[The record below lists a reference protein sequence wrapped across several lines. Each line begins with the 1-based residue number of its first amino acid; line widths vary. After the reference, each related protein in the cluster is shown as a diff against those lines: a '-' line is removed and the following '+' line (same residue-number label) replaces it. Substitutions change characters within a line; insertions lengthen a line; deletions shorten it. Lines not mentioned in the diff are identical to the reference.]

1 MLKKQAVADESI
13 AYITTLFLESLTV
26 ALINKLAMER
36 PMGVNLEAM
45 EEQLSILESMSKRLA
60 NAGLDMGQA
69 FSVIQALLKLFTK
82 A

>member
-1 MLKKQAVADESI
+1 LKKQAVDDESI